1 MYTARLVVCI
11 ACTVLDL
18 TLSGLWCLV
27 LIVAFTWLFRDK
39 LKSISTMFVAAL
51 SDSWW
56 SRVSCH
62 SSTGWTSGKVYIAT
76 YFDVTTKCRWSYK
89 CTYLKA
95 PHHYRSI
102 QLLPDSCKVSFKCC
116 ICILYTQQ
124 TYYPNF
130 LESSI
135 YLQFLNELV
144 HTLKDS
150 PQPIIASET
159 DSVSMCD
166 HESFQSEL
174 EQDLDDPDS
183 LWKRATQLP

>member
-1 MYTARLVVCI
+1 MLY
-11 ACTVLDL
+11 
-18 TLSGLWCLV
+18 
-27 LIVAFTWLFRDK
+27 
-39 LKSISTMFVAAL
+39 
-51 SDSWW
+51 
-56 SRVSCH
+56 
-62 SSTGWTSGKVYIAT
+62 
-76 YFDVTTKCRWSYK
+76 
-89 CTYLKA
+89 
-95 PHHYRSI
+95 
-102 QLLPDSCKVSFKCC
+102 

-150 PQPIIASET
+150 PQPTIASET
-159 DSVSMCD
+159 DNVSMCD